1 MLRDYIS
8 LQPPLLRASRQHAG
22 TNASLFCRLVVARR
36 RMEVPSVAWR
46 RWRSEQVGGFN

>member
-8 LQPPLLRASRQHAG
+8 LQPPLLRASRQHAVQMQ
-22 TNASLFCRLVVARR
+22 ASFCRLVVARR